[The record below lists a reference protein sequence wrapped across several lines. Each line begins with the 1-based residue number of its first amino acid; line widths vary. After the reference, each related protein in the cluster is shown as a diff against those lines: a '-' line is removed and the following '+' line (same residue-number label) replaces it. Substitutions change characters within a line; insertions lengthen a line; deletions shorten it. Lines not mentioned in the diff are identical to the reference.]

1 MEGTS
6 RSVSKSLLGA
16 VLFGTAGTAAA
27 LGPAGTDPSVLGFLR
42 LFFGALA
49 LLAAVP
55 FFGGSLGSFRKLIRR
70 PGVWVMAVCAGAYQ
84 PLFFGATA
92 RTGVALST
100 LVAVSFTPV
109 VAGLVGWMV
118 FRERPA
124 RAWFLATSVAV
135 FGLALRSAGDL
146 EVGNL
151 TGLLM
156 AAAAGSSTGC
166 YLNAAKIELR
176 REGHPVEM
184 PALAYLIGSALLI
197 PIVWSGFATVE
208 FRWSLL
214 ALALYL
220 GVMTMALAN
229 ALNIEGLRGLP
240 PGPAATLMLADPLT
254 ATVLGV
260 VVLGESLQMIAI
272 IGLVLVMVGL
282 VWQSKAQRGDAAPP
296 VGSTLG

>member
-1 MEGTS
+1 MQGAS
-6 RSVSKSLLGA
+6 SSVAKSLLGA

-42 LFFGALA
+42 IFFGALA
-49 LLAAVP
+49 LLVAVP
-55 FFGGSLGSFRKLIRR
+55 FFGGSLGSLWTLMRR
-70 PGVWVMAVCAGAYQ
+70 PGVWMMAVCAGAYQ

-109 VAGLVGWMV
+109 VAGLVGWVV

-135 FGLALRSAGDL
+135 IGLAFRSAGDL
-146 EVGNL
+146 DVGNL

-176 REGHPVEM
+176 RGGHPVEV
-184 PALAYLIGSALLI
+184 PALAYLIGSLLLV
-197 PIVWSGFATVE
+197 PVVWSGFSTVA
-208 FRWSLL
+208 FSLSLL
-214 ALALYL
+214 ILAVYL
-220 GVMTMALAN
+220 GVVTMALAN

-254 ATVLGV
+254 ATLLGV
-260 VVLGESLQMIAI
+260 VVLGETLQVVAI
-272 IGLVLVMVGL
+272 LGLLLVMVGL
-282 VWQSKAQRGDAAPP
+282 VWQSVAQTGDSAPP